1 MMNSILEEGIISMG
15 WDNNFGHSRDCNRFW
30 DDLVFCGCGRR
41 RRRNDFNDCH
51 CRRDCDCDECRR
63 RRNHDRDREHN
74 HGDHRDW

>member
-15 WDNNFGHSRDCNRFW
+15 WNNNFGHSRDCNSFW

-41 RRRNDFNDCH
+41 RRRNDFNECH

-63 RRNHDRDREHN
+63 RRNHDRDHN
-74 HGDHRDW
+74 HDDRRDW